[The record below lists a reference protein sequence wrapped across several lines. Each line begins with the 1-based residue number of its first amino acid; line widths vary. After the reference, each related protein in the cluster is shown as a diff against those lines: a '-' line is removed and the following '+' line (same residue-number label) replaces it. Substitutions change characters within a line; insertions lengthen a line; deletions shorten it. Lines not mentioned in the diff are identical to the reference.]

1 MTNLLRNKTVVSCL
15 AVIALLG
22 VAANVLKFPFS
33 VHVAAKVGRACE
45 PDVPV
50 PIAPSGAAEEKFD
63 VPPQLAIR
71 DELLSWAKTG
81 PVQTSRDPF
90 AWPQSA
96 VAIST
101 NAPAGPPPLFRLQA
115 VSIEGEKVFAVLNQ
129 HVLST
134 GDKLGDYL
142 VERILP
148 REVWMHG
155 PAGRIVVRLAR

>member
-1 MTNLLRNKTVVSCL
+1 MTNLLRNKIVVSCL

-22 VAANVLKFPFS
+22 VGANVLKVPWRTR
-33 VHVAAKVGRACE
+33 VAAAAIAAPPE
-45 PDVPV
+45 P
-50 PIAPSGAAEEKFD
+50 AEEKFD
-63 VPPQLAIR
+63 APPQLRIR
-71 DELLSWAKTG
+71 DQLLSWASTG
-81 PVQTSRDPF
+81 AVETSRDPF

-101 NAPAGPPPLFRLQA
+101 NTPAGPVPAFRLQA

-129 HVLST
+129 HVLGT